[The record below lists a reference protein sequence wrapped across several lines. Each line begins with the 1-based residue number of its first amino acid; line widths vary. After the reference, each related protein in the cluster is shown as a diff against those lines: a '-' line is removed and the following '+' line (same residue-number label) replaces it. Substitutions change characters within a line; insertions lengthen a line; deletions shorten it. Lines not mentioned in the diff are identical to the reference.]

1 MTEKMKLRNI
11 LILTAAVTGS
21 ALSSC
26 DYTDLSPLDSFTDE
40 SFWTTPNDLKLYANG
55 LYGIMSSPTPTGDR
69 QSDNCVPNSYDGYLF
84 NEYTVPDAASSG
96 NGWYWNDIRSC
107 NYFLQRYQ
115 KVTSSEEE
123 INKYVGEVRF
133 FRSILYYS
141 KIRMFGDVPWY
152 EKDLST
158 GDTEELFKARDSRD
172 YVLGKII

>member
-55 LYGIMSSPTPTGDR
+55 LYGIMSSPTATGDK
-69 QSDNCVPNSYDGYLF
+69 QSDNFVANSYDGYLF
-84 NEYTVPDAASSG
+84 NEYTVPASASSG

-107 NYFLQRYQ
+107 NSH
-115 KVTSSEEE
+115 SSF
-123 INKYVGEVRF
+123 RF
-133 FRSILYYS
+133 SCY
-141 KIRMFGDVPWY
+141 
-152 EKDLST
+152 LSSVC
-158 GDTEELFKARDSRD
+158 LI
-172 YVLGKII
+172 VLKRF